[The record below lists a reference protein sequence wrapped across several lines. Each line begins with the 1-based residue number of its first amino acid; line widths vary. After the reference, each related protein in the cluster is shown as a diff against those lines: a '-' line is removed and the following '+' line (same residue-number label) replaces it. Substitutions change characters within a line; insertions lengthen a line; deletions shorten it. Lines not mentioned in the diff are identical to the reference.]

1 MCSTR
6 GGNRPG
12 GANSRPILFTPFAIT
27 VVSLVALF
35 IFLNERRSSE
45 HSDAILGITKP
56 KEEKKSFPRE
66 SPSVPTPRT
75 GWSTRNIEQLSMWME
90 CQRKLRWEKEKW
102 VGRQGLK
109 LLLLGEKRA
118 GTMYCDVVNSKPR
131 SRVAGDSITEHL
143 TGASVG
149 VVSHRLD
156 EVKAAFDSSFED
168 DTTLALGIS
177 GDQTQHLL
185 WRLGEGGELEGLEPE
200 FVHILIGE
208 TAPLR
213 SLITSA
219 FGCIYH
225 STSPPSSTVAII
237 LTHHPNSLRSSSV
250 NHCHQ

>member
-6 GGNRPG
+6 GGNRP
-12 GANSRPILFTPFAIT
+12 ANSRPILFTPFAIT

-149 VVSHRLD
+149 VVSQRLD

-208 TAPLR
+208 TAPRYVL
-213 SLITSA
+213 S
-219 FGCIYH
+219 
-225 STSPPSSTVAII
+225 
-237 LTHHPNSLRSSSV
+237 
-250 NHCHQ
+250 

>member
-1 MCSTR
+1 MGVGRALKSDPRINYPGILMCSTR
-6 GGNRPG
+6 GGNRP
-12 GANSRPILFTPFAIT
+12 ANSRPILFTPFAIT

-102 VGRQGLK
+102 VGRQGLT

-118 GTMYCDVVNSKPR
+118 GTMYCDVVNSKPH

-149 VVSHRLD
+149 VVSQRFD

-208 TAPLR
+208 TAFSHNISIRVHTIQPLLPHQP
-213 SLITSA
+213 SL
-219 FGCIYH
+219 
-225 STSPPSSTVAII
+225 
-237 LTHHPNSLRSSSV
+237 
-250 NHCHQ
+250 